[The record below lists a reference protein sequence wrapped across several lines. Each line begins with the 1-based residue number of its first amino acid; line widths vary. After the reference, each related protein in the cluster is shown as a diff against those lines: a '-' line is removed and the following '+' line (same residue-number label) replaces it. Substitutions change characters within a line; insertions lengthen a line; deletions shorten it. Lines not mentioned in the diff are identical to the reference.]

1 MATELEELQALNK
14 AFSEFVEYEKA
25 KDEAAALAA
34 AEEKTALA
42 AEKEAAATAV
52 AAAAAE
58 EAAFRSSLLTAISE
72 IDSGE
77 AAPAAAA
84 DYTTI
89 LQNIE
94 TALAPDAD
102 RMQVDY
108 YADLAVIFLIVV
120 VLPIYYVYRVYQY
133 VFGRLARAF

>member
-14 AFSEFVEYEKA
+14 AFSEFVQYEKA

-42 AEKEAAATAV
+42 AEKEAAATA
-52 AAAAAE
+52 AAAAAAD

-77 AAPAAAA
+77 AAPAAA
-84 DYTTI
+84 DYTNI

-108 YADLAVIFLIVV
+108 YSDLAIIFLIVI
-120 VLPIYYVYRVYQY
+120 VLPIYYVYRVYKY